1 MGDHKQY
8 FNVADLI
15 TKFWNGELSPDE
27 SDWLK
32 DWIER
37 NKHHQDLWQ
46 RVTDPNYLAE
56 HAAFWD
62 EEFPG
67 LDWARMD
74 EAIQVQERRR
84 KRLRHRVMAT
94 AAVVLSLVLIGIVG
108 ARLLHQGEPV
118 KRDIGA
124 TGSLVDVHIMPKGK
138 VATLLLANGKSI
150 SLNDSIAQALTE
162 YDGTKVNNQKNGL
175 TYSSVSA
182 GKGQDRALY
191 NVLVTPR
198 GGEYSVRL
206 SDGTLVRLNA
216 ASSLRFPTQFTGDE
230 RKVYLSG
237 EAYFEVSKDGNHP
250 FVVNADNT
258 NITVLGTRFNVSSY
272 EDDPQQLTTLLSGSV
287 RIDEMNANQRKD
299 QGIILKPGYEAV
311 VDRAHDGI
319 NIRKANLESALAWKN
334 EMFVFNSE
342 SLINL
347 MRKLSRWY
355 DLQIVYDQRVDTML
369 HYTGRIPRYEN
380 ITAVLNLLALTS
392 QVKFS
397 IKAHVLYVLPFK

>member
-27 SDWLK
+27 SDQLK

-37 NKHHQDLWQ
+37 DKHHQDLWQ
-46 RVTDPNYLAE
+46 RVTDPSYLAE

-67 LDWARMD
+67 LGWTRMND
-74 EAIQVQERRR
+74 AIQAQGRR
-84 KRLRHRVMAT
+84 KRRLRRRVMAA
-94 AAVVLSLVLIGIVG
+94 AAVVLSMVLIGIGG
-108 ARLLHQGEPV
+108 ARLLNQKGAF
-118 KRDIGA
+118 KKDIGE
-124 TGSLVDVHIMPKGK
+124 TGSLANVHIMPKGK
-138 VATLLLANGKSI
+138 VATLLLANGKTI
-150 SLNDSIAQALTE
+150 NLNDSVAQALTE
-162 YDGTKVNNQKNGL
+162 YDGTKVSNQKNGL
-175 TYSSVSA
+175 TYSPVSVR
-182 GKGQDRALY
+182 KVHDHALY
-191 NVLVTPR
+191 NMLVTPR

-216 ASSLRFPTQFTGDE
+216 ASSLRFPTQFKGSE

-237 EAYFEVSKDGNHP
+237 EAYFDVSKDEKHP

-287 RIDEMNANQRKD
+287 RIDEIEVSERKD
-299 QGIILKPGYEAV
+299 HGIILEPGYEAV
-311 VDRAHDGI
+311 LDKVHDGL
-319 NIRKANLESALAWKN
+319 NVRKANLESALAWKN

-342 SLINL
+342 SLVNL

-355 DLQIVYDQRVDTML
+355 DVRIVYDHRVDTML

-380 ITAVLNLLALTS
+380 ITAVLNLLSLTS

-397 IKAHVLYVLPFK
+397 VNGHVLYVLPFE